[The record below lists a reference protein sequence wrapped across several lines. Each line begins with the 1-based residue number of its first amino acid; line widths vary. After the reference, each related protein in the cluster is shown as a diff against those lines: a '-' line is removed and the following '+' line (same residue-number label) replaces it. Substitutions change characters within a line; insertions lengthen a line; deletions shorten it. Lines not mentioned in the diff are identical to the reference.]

1 MSVPQPQIAVVL
13 AAGGSTRFGAGA
25 KQLATVDGT
34 PLVAIAVQAAVS
46 AGCFAEVIVVEGA
59 VPLGSVV
66 PEGVRI
72 IENPDWALGQAGSLQ
87 TAIEAARSAGA
98 EALVV
103 GLADQPGVTA
113 EDWRLISQAET
124 QLPIVVA
131 TYEGVR
137 GNPVRLGSEIWDE
150 LPKEGD
156 EGARVLL
163 RRRSDLVT
171 AVACRGDASD
181 VDTLEDLD
189 RWNSS
194 TPSK

>member
-1 MSVPQPQIAVVL
+1 MAE
-13 AAGGSTRFGAGA
+13 FGEIPF
-25 KQLATVDGT
+25 D
-34 PLVAIAVQAAVS
+34 
-46 AGCFAEVIVVEGA
+46 
-59 VPLGSVV
+59 LGL
-66 PEGVRI
+66 R
-72 IENPDWALGQAGSLQ
+72 
-87 TAIEAARSAGA
+87 
-98 EALVV
+98 
-103 GLADQPGVTA
+103 
-113 EDWRLISQAET
+113 
-124 QLPIVVA
+124 
-131 TYEGVR
+131 
-137 GNPVRLGSEIWDE
+137 WDE

>member
-1 MSVPQPQIAVVL
+1 MVL
-13 AAGGSTRFGAGA
+13 AAGASTRFAAGA

-34 PLVAIAVQAAVS
+34 PLVVIAVQAAVS
-46 AGCFAEVIVVEGA
+46 AGCFAEVIVVAGA
-59 VPLGSVV
+59 VSLVSVV
-66 PEGVRI
+66 PEGVRV
-72 IENPDWALGQAGSLQ
+72 IENPDWASGQASSLQ
-87 TAIEAARSAGA
+87 AAIEAARSAGA
-98 EALVV
+98 GAVVV

-124 QLPIVVA
+124 HLPIVVA
-131 TYEGVR
+131 TYGGVR

-163 RRRSDLVT
+163 RRRSELVT

>member
-1 MSVPQPQIAVVL
+1 V
-13 AAGGSTRFGAGA
+13 
-25 KQLATVDGT
+25 
-34 PLVAIAVQAAVS
+34 
-46 AGCFAEVIVVEGA
+46 
-59 VPLGSVV
+59 
-66 PEGVRI
+66 
-72 IENPDWALGQAGSLQ
+72 
-87 TAIEAARSAGA
+87 
-98 EALVV
+98 VV

-131 TYEGVR
+131 TYGGVR